1 MRDIDLAA
9 QTPGLLP
16 HQKGVVEADPR
27 IKRAATMNLRQALH
41 AASVRRVI
49 VLRHGNTHKA
59 DVDADRQLT
68 DKGNR
73 QCDLFREHYADR
85 LSLVHSRRHS
95 RHSHGHHRHRHHR

>member
-1 MRDIDLAA
+1 MAHTGRSDAIDLAPRVVLA
-9 QTPGLLP
+9 RCSLLC
-16 HQKGVVEADPR
+16 
-27 IKRAATMNLRQALH
+27 ATMNLRQALH

-59 DVDADRQLT
+59 EVDADRQLT

-95 RHSHGHHRHRHHR
+95 RHSHGHHRHRQHR

>member
-1 MRDIDLAA
+1 MKRRALLAHYG
-9 QTPGLLP
+9 T
-16 HQKGVVEADPR
+16 V
-27 IKRAATMNLRQALH
+27 MNLRQALH

-59 DVDADRQLT
+59 EVDADRQLT